1 LARGCEK
8 CHAPGASYGRI
19 IPVAFVSGGVAM
31 TPKYFVGAL
40 SALILAASLWSY
52 PANAL
57 TFHYSFATI
66 EGFIS
71 GLADNTN
78 GQAALSVTVTASS
91 IGGLGEYA
99 PGSVNSFDVSGG
111 AILFTSQFQSTVG
124 NFHLLLGH
132 IGGTTIAHGILDN
145 VGVHGLGGDITYS
158 ATPLPAALPLFAT
171 GLGALGLLGWRRKR
185 KKAA

>member
-1 LARGCEK
+1 
-8 CHAPGASYGRI
+8 
-19 IPVAFVSGGVAM
+19 M

-78 GQAALSVTVTASS
+78 GQAAVSVTVTASS

-99 PGSVNSFDVSGG
+99 PGALNSFDVSGG
-111 AILFTSQFQSTVG
+111 AILFTSVFQSTVG
-124 NFHLLLGH
+124 DYSLLLSH
-132 IGGTTIAHGILDN
+132 IGGTTVASGILFNN
-145 VGVHGLGGDITYS
+145 VVGHGLGGDITYS

-171 GLGALGLLGWRRKR
+171 GLGALGLFGWRRKR